1 MQTKKK
7 KYREVIKEAVGK
19 FLALVPVASADITTR
34 AQDAKGVARGD
45 ITEIILRVINFAL
58 IVLGVLAV
66 LIFIYAGFLYLTASG
81 DEEKLKRA
89 KDVVLYAVIG
99 LAVAVLGFVAVISV
113 QRFIVTG

>member
-1 MQTKKK
+1 MQTKK
-7 KYREVIKEAVGK
+7 KYREVMGGL
-19 FLALVPVASADITTR
+19 LALVPVAHADITTR

-45 ITEIILRVINFAL
+45 VTEIILRIINYAL

-81 DEEKLKRA
+81 DEAKLKRA
-89 KDVVLYAVIG
+89 KDVVLYAVVG